1 MCKATQI
8 SPTTV
13 IAMYAASVRRNG
25 SMMSRPQLPPLPGAP
40 VTGSMTGNGIVSQ
53 HQAPRPNGF
62 HVPCPVAPLLRT
74 AVKDSTTNNAVVV
87 VNVVNKSCPQH
98 GTKAE
103 VCFGIFLTFLTLCL
117 FFVLLF
123 SFQNKG
129 FFSRKATD
137 QSLIFSY

>member
-1 MCKATQI
+1 MKISMESMNSRKEIITLCKSIPATMCKATQI

-40 VTGSMTGNGIVSQ
+40 VTGSMTGNGIMSQ
-53 HQAPRPNGF
+53 PPRPNGF
-62 HVPCPVAPLLRT
+62 HVPCPVAPLLRA

-103 VCFGIFLTFLTLCL
+103 VYFLHFSNFLD
-117 FFVLLF
+117 
-123 SFQNKG
+123 SF
-129 FFSRKATD
+129 
-137 QSLIFSY
+137 